1 MTTFANRPLIHS
13 LTPASEADD
22 ASYLDFV
29 EGVRVFNQQQVQ
41 GGFKERYA
49 QAVAEFEQVYG
60 RPPSTLEDAHA
71 MLDRI
76 PLFASRSRL
85 WRSTQEMMWEQI
97 RQTYR
102 KREPELLAELD
113 RADRSGPGSV
123 HWDPNF
129 QYPQY
134 ILDHEIHLQ
143 PGSYHADPLAGY
155 IYHYGT
161 KIFFTPTI
169 GNQDD
174 DDNQRQMVNAMPLPV
189 DGQVRRVLDLACSI
203 GQSTTAWKERLPQ
216 AEVWGI
222 DIAAPMVRYCHKRA
236 VDLGLDVHF
245 AQMAAED
252 LKFPENSFDLVYSY
266 ILFHEL
272 PVPVIRE
279 VLRQVHRVLRPGGI
293 FLINDFAGKTMAE
306 GRMWS
311 SSVAQPSAAPA
322 DRTGDPLQLWLLD
335 FITKHNGEPFAWDY
349 CHLDMH
355 AELRAAGFPTSRHF
369 DTGRQIVIEATK

>member
-1 MTTFANRPLIHS
+1 MTTFATRMMRQS
-13 LTPASEADD
+13 MTPATDAED

-41 GGFKERYA
+41 AGFKARYA
-49 QAVAEFEQVYG
+49 DAIAEFERVQG

-97 RQTYR
+97 RQTYH
-102 KREPELLAELD
+102 KREAELLAELE

-123 HWDPNF
+123 QWDPTF
-129 QYPQY
+129 RYPPY
-134 ILDHEIHLQ
+134 ILNHEIHLQ
-143 PGSYHADPLAGY
+143 PGSYHNDPLAGY

-161 KIFFTPTI
+161 KIFFTPTL
-169 GNQDD
+169 GNQND
-174 DDNQRQMVNAMPLPV
+174 DDNQRQMVNAMPLPA
-189 DGQVRRVLDLACSI
+189 DGQVRRVLDLGCSI
-203 GQSTTAWKERLPQ
+203 GQSTTAWKERLP
-216 AEVWGI
+216 AADVWGI
-222 DIAAPMVRYCHKRA
+222 DIAAPMVRYAHKRA
-236 VDLGLDVHF
+236 VDLGLEVHF
-245 AQMAAED
+245 VQMAAED
-252 LKFPENSFDLVYSY
+252 LRFPAGSFDLVYSY

-293 FLINDFAGKTMAE
+293 FLINDFAGRTMGA
-306 GRMWS
+306 GRTWS
-311 SSVAQPSAAPA
+311 SSVSSPTASPP
-322 DRTGDPLQLWLLD
+322 DRTADPLQLWLLD
-335 FITKHNGEPFAWDY
+335 FVTKHNGEPFAWDY

-355 AELRAAGFPTSRHF
+355 AELQAAGFRASRHF
-369 DTGRQIVIEATK
+369 DTGRQLVIEATT